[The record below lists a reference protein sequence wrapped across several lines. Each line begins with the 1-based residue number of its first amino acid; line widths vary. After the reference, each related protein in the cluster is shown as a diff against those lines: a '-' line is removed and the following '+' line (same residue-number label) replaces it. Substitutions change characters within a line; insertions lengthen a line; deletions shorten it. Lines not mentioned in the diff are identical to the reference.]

1 MSMFLSPITSAPPL
15 SFIRCWVY
23 RLLIWTIDLLYLIVI
38 LSILFLAM
46 HILGSVLYDL
56 SLFGHSA
63 YTVLLV
69 VLNSILFLLMLTE
82 LLYSMALALKT
93 HMVPKEQLV
102 ALLWMALV
110 RHGVVMTQTAHSLAT
125 PNGAATIAGLIVLGV
140 WLDKKRQQK
149 KIFLSPSRIPPK
161 RTLTN

>member
-1 MSMFLSPITSAPPL
+1 
-15 SFIRCWVY
+15 
-23 RLLIWTIDLLYLIVI
+23 
-38 LSILFLAM
+38 M

-125 PNGAATIAGLIVLGV
+125 PNGAATIVGLIVLGV
-140 WLDKKRQQK
+140 WLDKKRQHNK
-149 KIFLSPSRIPPK
+149 HFPIAFPDPP
-161 RTLTN
+161 